1 MHVLI
6 LKIDAPD
13 LGKRDI
19 VEHVSDELI
28 AARGHFR
35 VGDPRR
41 DIEVVSVVSATP
53 KRLDNVKKDL
63 GK

>member
-13 LGKRDI
+13 IGKRVLTD
-19 VEHVSDELI
+19 HVKD
-28 AARGHFR
+28 AVAGVANRYR

-41 DIEVVSVVSATP
+41 DIEVVSVMSATP
-53 KRLDNVKKDL
+53 KRLDNVKKGL
-63 GK
+63 R

>member
-19 VEHVSDELI
+19 TRHVAFEM
-28 AARGHFR
+28 AAAVARFKP
-35 VGDPRR
+35 GDLRR
-41 DIEVVSVVSATP
+41 DIEVVSVMSATP
-53 KRLDNVKKDL
+53 KRLDNAKKGL
-63 GK
+63 K

>member
-6 LKIDAPD
+6 VKIDAPD
-13 LGKRDI
+13 IGKRDI
-19 VEHVSDELI
+19 VEYVKDI
-28 AARGHFR
+28 VARTVNSYR

-53 KRLDNVKKDL
+53 KRLMKEM